1 MNDVLLACFQW
12 LKERAHPV
20 NKTGDPQGDKR
31 IRYSVPELPEEIWHN
46 IHSLLPLP
54 DAARAGC
61 VSRTFLNFW
70 RCHPYLIFS
79 RETLGLNGNAC
90 GGSKVARIFINRV
103 DSIMRRHSGIGV
115 KTFQLRC
122 FCSDFN
128 PSYLNRWL
136 QIAITPGIEKL
147 ELRLP
152 ASGMKYNFPCSLL
165 FSGNGNSIRHLKLVR
180 CGFHPTTG
188 LGCLRTLFLSQVNI
202 SGDQLGYL
210 LSNSLALEKLYLSHC
225 KKIICLKIP
234 WLLHRLSS
242 LTVLDCALE
251 VLENKAPNL
260 RKVCVD
266 GALIKL
272 PLGDLLQVR
281 DLTVFGERE
290 CNFVHYARA
299 KLPSIVPNL
308 ETLSISS
315 ASEMFSTPIVPVKFL
330 HLKSLR
336 ITFDVALG
344 AFSPAYDYFSLA
356 CFLDAC
362 PVLETFKLHVSQTRV
377 KHDLISGDSLHL
389 RQMPEQCYGNIK
401 NVKIIGFCSAKSMVE
416 LTCHILENAT
426 SLECLTL
433 DTICDNWGEHADRTR
448 VHKIGECFRV
458 DKQMIREALKGLV
471 AIERYVVGKVPPTV
485 KLNVKKPCNL
495 CHVVK

>member
-1 MNDVLLACFQW
+1 
-12 LKERAHPV
+12 
-20 NKTGDPQGDKR
+20 
-31 IRYSVPELPEEIWHN
+31 
-46 IHSLLPLP
+46 
-54 DAARAGC
+54 
-61 VSRTFLNFW
+61 
-70 RCHPYLIFS
+70 
-79 RETLGLNGNAC
+79 
-90 GGSKVARIFINRV
+90 
-103 DSIMRRHSGIGV
+103 MRRHSGIGV

-315 ASEMFSTPIVPVKFL
+315 ASE
-330 HLKSLR
+330 
-336 ITFDVALG
+336 
-344 AFSPAYDYFSLA
+344 
-356 CFLDAC
+356 
-362 PVLETFKLHVSQTRV
+362 VSQTRV